1 MKNSRWFVRSGLGGL
16 LLIFIGV
23 VANGQRPIDRWMTS
37 TAGTQAT
44 SRNEDNTPNE
54 IRSGSKETQPQKI
67 PLTING
73 ASDKAILSVTNNGAY
88 GGGGVGVSGTAPAG
102 NGVEGIGLTGV
113 SGKGSNKGTG
123 LYGYADNGIGVN
135 GYGGEGGKGVYGA
148 GRYGIQGNGTSNDS
162 VGVWGTNSSGGLAGK
177 FDGPVYVLG
186 ALRAERGLAVNGGC
200 AGCSPPS
207 DRNLKA
213 NFSRV
218 NSRFILDRLS
228 TLPVQ
233 IWNYKSDA
241 NSVRHL
247 GPTAQDFRAAFG
259 LGDSDKII
267 NTVDA
272 DGVALAAIQALYQVI
287 QERDQEIELLK
298 KRLSTL
304 ERAANRRATIR
315 QRR

>member
-1 MKNSRWFVRSGLGGL
+1 MKNSRWFVRSGLCGL
-16 LLIFIGV
+16 LLISSGV
-23 VANGQRPIDRWMTS
+23 VANGQRPIDRRMTS

-44 SRNEDNTPNE
+44 SRNENNTPNE
-54 IRSGSKETQPQKI
+54 ISSGSKETQPQKI

-73 ASDKAILSVTNNGAY
+73 SSDKAVLTVTNSGAAT
-88 GGGGVGVSGTAPAG
+88 GGGSGISGTASAG

-123 LYGYADNGIGVN
+123 LYGYAENGIGVD

-162 VGVWGTNSSGGLAGK
+162 VGVFGTNSSGGLAGK
-177 FDGPVYVLG
+177 FDGPVFVLG

-200 AGCSPPS
+200 IGCSPPS
-207 DRNLKA
+207 DRNLKT
-213 NFSRV
+213 NFSKINPRLIL
-218 NSRFILDRLS
+218 SRLAS
-228 TLPVQ
+228 VPVQ
-233 IWNYKSDA
+233 TWTYKSDA

-259 LGDSDKII
+259 LGDSDRII

-272 DGVALAAIQALYQVI
+272 DGVALAAIQALYQ
-287 QERDQEIELLK
+287 
-298 KRLSTL
+298 
-304 ERAANRRATIR
+304 A
-315 QRR
+315 